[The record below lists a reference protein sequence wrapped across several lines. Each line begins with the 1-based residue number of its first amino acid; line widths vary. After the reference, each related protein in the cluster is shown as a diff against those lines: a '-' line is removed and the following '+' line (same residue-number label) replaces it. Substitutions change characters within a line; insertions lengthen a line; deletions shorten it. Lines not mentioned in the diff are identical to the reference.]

1 MSINVAG
8 LPSYNEQDTKKLVS
22 KTIAND
28 KIIKET
34 KYRLAR
40 KSHNRMVRR
49 VMVQRNRNLNLI
61 KDKDDE

>member
-1 MSINVAG
+1 MSINTSG

-34 KYRLAR
+34 ELR
-40 KSHNRMVRR
+40 K
-49 VMVQRNRNLNLI
+49 I
-61 KDKDDE
+61 KELSKIYGKGKK